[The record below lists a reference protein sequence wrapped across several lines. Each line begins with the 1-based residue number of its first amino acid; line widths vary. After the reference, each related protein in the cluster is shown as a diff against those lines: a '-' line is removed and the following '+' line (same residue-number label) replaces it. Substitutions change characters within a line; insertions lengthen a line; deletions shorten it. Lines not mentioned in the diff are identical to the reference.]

1 MTYKMYDFTVLREMR
16 KKEGLTIGD
25 VSQTSGVSS
34 AVISK
39 LERNQTKAEL
49 ETLYKLGRVF
59 GISATDLISLAESRL
74 SHCKQSVSYQSGGY
88 HFQKI
93 EYANLR
99 CFLAEAPKGTKLSK
113 PEIHRDDYEF
123 CWVLE
128 GSIDIKLPH
137 ESVNLKAGQSVQ
149 FDAIQE
155 HTYEALEDSKILII
169 HLKKENR
176 F

>member
-1 MTYKMYDFTVLREMR
+1 MYDFTVLREMR
-16 KKEGLTIGD
+16 KREGLTIGE
-25 VSQTSGVSS
+25 VSQSSGVSA

-59 GISATDLISLAESRL
+59 GMSATDLISLAESRL
-74 SHCKQSVSYQSGGY
+74 SHRKQSEVYQSSRVQ
-88 HFQKI
+88 FQKI

-99 CFLAEAPKGTKLSK
+99 CFLGQAPKGTKLSK

-123 CWVLE
+123 CWTLE
-128 GSIDIKLPH
+128 GSIHIKLPH
-137 ESVNLKAGQSVQ
+137 ESVTLEAGQSVQ

-155 HTYEALEDSKILII
+155 HTYEALVDSKILII
-169 HLKKENR
+169 HLKKQNR

>member
-1 MTYKMYDFTVLREMR
+1 MYDFSILREIR
-16 KKEGLTIGD
+16 KGEGYTIDD
-25 VSQTSGVSS
+25 VSRQSGVSVP
-34 AVISK
+34 VISK

-49 ETLYKLGRVF
+49 ETIYKLARVF
-59 GISATDLISLAESRL
+59 GMSATDLISLAESRL
-74 SHCKQSVSYQSGGY
+74 SHRKQAESYQSGGY
-88 HFQKI
+88 HFEKI

-99 CFLAEAPKGTKLSK
+99 CFMGQAPKGTKLSK

-128 GSIDIKLPH
+128 GKIQVKLPH
-137 ESVNLKAGQSVQ
+137 ESVILETGQSVQ

-155 HTYEALEDSKILII
+155 HTYEALEDTKILII
-169 HLKKENR
+169 HLRKQNR

>member
-1 MTYKMYDFTVLREMR
+1 MRNKMYDFSVLREIR
-16 KKEGLTIGD
+16 KSEGYTISD
-25 VSQTSGVSS
+25 VSQRSGVSV

-39 LERNQTKAEL
+39 LERNQTQAEL
-49 ETLYKLGRVF
+49 ETLYKLARVF
-59 GISATDLISLAESRL
+59 GMSATDLISLAESRL
-74 SHCKQSVSYQSGGY
+74 SHRKQSESYQSGGY

-99 CFLAEAPKGTKLSK
+99 CFLGQASKGTKLSK

-128 GSIDIKLPH
+128 GSIHINLPH

-149 FDAIQE
+149 FDAIQK
-155 HTYEALEDSKILII
+155 HTYEALEDTKILII
-169 HLKKENR
+169 HLRKQNR